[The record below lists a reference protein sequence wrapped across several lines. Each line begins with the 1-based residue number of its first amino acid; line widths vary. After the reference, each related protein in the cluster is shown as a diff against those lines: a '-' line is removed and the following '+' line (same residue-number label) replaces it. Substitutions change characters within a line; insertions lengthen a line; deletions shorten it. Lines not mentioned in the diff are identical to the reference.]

1 MVLQKIEVQA
11 TFEDQLTAGLNK
23 AIKQTEAYQVV
34 VEALAKSFQKLNRS
48 QSAAAKNIDKIVDAA
63 TKAGSAL
70 SEVLGV
76 QAKSLV
82 DFEKQAADSLA
93 VITEAKKEAAKPAP
107 APPAPP
113 APPQPPQGPL
123 PPFFP
128 RPIPKDEQLKPDD
141 VMKDEIRARIQNA
154 LDTMVEFGASVQD
167 VEKALKKLNNTQKD
181 GIKGTAQQANVLR
194 TLVDESE
201 NAEFAL
207 KNMERAT
214 ELATKAGIKLE
225 DAGRQLGMAFRGET
239 QILQNFDK
247 AAKDAA
253 SAIDDITDPAL
264 RSKAIMIALEQ
275 ATRRQNSALQRLSN
289 QFKMVGAVAPNFVKA
304 VRFAAKA
311 FVGLGAAITG
321 VATKALK
328 SYLEGTEK
336 MRKSTESMKK
346 TLKDL
351 EFTFGAMVAEAIGL
365 GDGFKGAE
373 KEAKGLTKFLKDNR
387 VPITQSMRDIALA
400 GILAGQAITM
410 PFKGIMLIFASAS
423 DIVTEFI
430 KGVSVLAEGLLKLFV
445 IIAKAQG
452 KLKGKLGFEI
462 TPDELKNIE
471 KANESIKQLEETR
484 KNVEPFARTTALTN
498 SFNAAGEV
506 IDKFEK
512 LLKTPVKFFD
522 IGKRD
527 DKGGKKAKGAL
538 LMPGGLS
545 PEDVE
550 DSVKRYEQAVAAQE
564 AFEASQTAAAA
575 ATRDLQSAMAQGM
588 PALDGVSSKLRHQI
602 ELTRQQVELQR
613 KLAAGYR
620 EVSGQVQQ
628 FTRGALAMAIDASS
642 QLFESLTAGEFS
654 LANFGRNLLNTT
666 ADLLGQMGQAFI
678 LMGSGIESIKTGIL
692 SPGALIAIGVGMI
705 ALSGAMK
712 GFAAKGDTASAG
724 GGAGA
729 GGGTAAALER
739 FGRRIFERGDADQG
753 REVTINIE
761 GRSMRGFVLDVAADG
776 ARRGSVPL
784 TPRRV

>member
-11 TFEDQLTAGLNK
+11 TFEDQLSAVIQQALEKMEELQISTASVAQAYERLNK
-23 AIKQTEAYQVV
+23 AQGLYTQGT
-34 VEALAKSFQKLNRS
+34 N
-48 QSAAAKNIDKIVDAA
+48 AAIAA
-63 TKAGSAL
+63 TATLQGQQMN
-70 SEVLGV
+70 LGQAV
-76 QAKSLV
+76 QKSRTQLFKLGLQAHDTTKSLKQMKV
-82 DFEKQAADSLA
+82 DDTFS
-93 VITEAKKEAAKPAP
+93 
-107 APPAPP
+107 
-113 APPQPPQGPL
+113 
-123 PPFFP
+123 
-128 RPIPKDEQLKPDD
+128 DE
-141 VMKDEIRARIQNA
+141 VSARIQNA
-154 LDTMVEFGASVQD
+154 LDTMVEFGASVED
-167 VEKALKKLNNTQKD
+167 VEKAVDKLNKTQKD

-321 VATKALK
+321 VATKSLK

-336 MRKSTESMKK
+336 MRKSTEGMKK
-346 TLKDL
+346 SLKDL
-351 EFTFGAMVAEAIGL
+351 EFTFGAMVAQAIGL
-365 GDGFKGAE
+365 GDGFKGAK
-373 KEAKGLTKFLKDNR
+373 KEVNDLSKLLIKNR
-387 VPITQSMRDIALA
+387 IPITQALRDVALA
-400 GILAGQAITM
+400 AVYAGQAITM
-410 PFKGIMLIFASAS
+410 PFKGIMLLFTLTS
-423 DIVTEFI
+423 DGITEII
-430 KGVSVLAEGLLKLFV
+430 KGVSVLAESLLKVFV
-445 IIAKAQG
+445 IIAEAQG
-452 KLKGKLGFEI
+452 KLKGKLGFEL
-462 TPDELKNIE
+462 TPDELSNIQR
-471 KANESIKQLEETR
+471 ANEALKQLAATR
-484 KNVEPFARTTALTN
+484 RSIDPFARTTALTN

-506 IDKFEK
+506 IDKFK
-512 LLKTPVKFFD
+512 GLLKTPVKAFD
-522 IGKRD
+522 IGKRTE
-527 DKGGKKAKGAL
+527 KGAKKAKGAL
-538 LMPGGLS
+538 TMPGGLS
-545 PEDVE
+545 PEDLE
-550 DSVKRYEQAVAAQE
+550 DSVSRYEEAVAAQE

-575 ATRDLQSAMAQGM
+575 STRDLQAAMAQGM
-588 PALDGVSSKLRHQI
+588 PALDGVSAKLRHQI
-602 ELTRQQVELQR
+602 ELTRQQVELNR
-613 KLAAGYR
+613 KLSAGYR

-628 FTRGALAMAIDASS
+628 FTRGALAGAIDASS
-642 QLFESLTAGEFS
+642 QLFEGLTAGEFS

-692 SPGALIAIGVGMI
+692 SPGALIAIGVGMV

-712 GFAAKGDTASAG
+712 GFAAQGDRTAAG